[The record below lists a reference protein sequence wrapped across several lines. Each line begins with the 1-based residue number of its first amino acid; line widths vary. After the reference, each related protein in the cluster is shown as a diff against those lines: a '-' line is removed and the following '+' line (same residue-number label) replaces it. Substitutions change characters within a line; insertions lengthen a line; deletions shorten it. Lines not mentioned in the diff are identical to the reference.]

1 MQNELG
7 IYFPS
12 VIGEIIASYVSQF
25 KGEISEFPSKDILGE
40 IIIKDSKIFSYNHD
54 LVNVNNLEGDLLSHQ
69 KFTYIEYIQVLK
81 DGNLLIITYKKELFL
96 YDTDT
101 WKEIVRKENS
111 RPCYLLEFNCIYPYL
126 SSESN
131 YYYHLIKGKN
141 VTKIIRLNP
150 YFEEDILEIILD
162 VTGFSFFISE
172 HNDSFY
178 VNTDRVIY
186 YVTGRNIR
194 EIPIHGKIVTDIKI
208 TEDNILYYVSSSEI
222 NYLLVSHNLTTN
234 VRKVITLSLKRDSR
248 IFREINLISDKI
260 FLKSRNFVH
269 HLHTLSA
276 LDINTGELIYS
287 KEGDEL
293 NLIGIISGHLVY
305 THLYDKLYVN
315 FIKFSTGELVSSY
328 SLDKNIYL
336 GKTFSDKMLF
346 MGKGRVT
353 ILG

>member
-1 MQNELG
+1 MQTELG

-25 KGEISEFPSKDILGE
+25 KGEISEFPSKDISGRR
-40 IIIKDSKIFSYNHD
+40 IIKNNKIFSYEYN
-54 LVNVNNLEGDLLSHQ
+54 LVNVHDLEGNLLFQQ
-69 KFTYIEYIQVLK
+69 KFGNVKYFQVLK
-81 DGNLLIITYKKELFL
+81 DGNLLVITYKGELFL
-96 YDTDT
+96 YDTNT
-101 WKEIVRKENS
+101 WKEIVKKENS

-131 YYYHLIKGKN
+131 YYYYLIKGKN

-208 TEDNILYYVSSSEI
+208 TEDNILYYISFSEM
-222 NYLLVSHNLTTN
+222 NYLLVSYNLTSN
-234 VRKVITLSLKRDSR
+234 VRKVIILSLGRDLC
-248 IFREINLISDKI
+248 IPREIVIISDKI

-269 HLHTLSA
+269 HLYTLLV

-293 NLIGIISGHLVY
+293 NLVGIISGRLVY
-305 THLYDKLYVN
+305 THFYDRLYVN